1 MPKTK
6 NGYVID
12 DKPVEKPMTKEEA
25 KKYIEESFKIPKGK
39 KDKKPNA

>member
-6 NGYVID
+6 DGYIID

-25 KKYIEESFKIPKGK
+25 KKYIEESFKDSKDK
-39 KDKKPNA
+39 KKKPNAR